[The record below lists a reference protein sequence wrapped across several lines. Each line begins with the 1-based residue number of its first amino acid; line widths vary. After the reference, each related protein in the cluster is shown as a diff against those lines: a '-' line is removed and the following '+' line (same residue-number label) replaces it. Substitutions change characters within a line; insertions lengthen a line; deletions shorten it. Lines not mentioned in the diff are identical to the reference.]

1 VSFYSREASNFLP
14 VSNLDLIDKGILSDL
29 LDNCRITYEDL
40 SRKHGISANAV
51 KKRVLKLE
59 ESGVIDHY
67 SIRLS
72 LAMLDAQYLFGLLR
86 TDGSQD
92 EEVFVNKIGESPS
105 IVAAAAYSDGH
116 YALVAEYISTVELME
131 LGTHLRT
138 LDGVEDVEL
147 HTLVSK
153 RGTKT
158 DLSTNHLKAL
168 FYLRDN
174 PRISIVDLA
183 RESGMTARRVRR
195 LVTELV
201 EGDSVLFTANLELG
215 EAGSIPF
222 LARVAWNERVTDYEA
237 VIEWLMSKY
246 PDSLW
251 EWYISVSEPVIFCL
265 FTAEDL
271 NEMNSKAREIRQQD
285 FVDRVK
291 VIVSSYHDGFGG
303 PRSRRLDEL
312 IQGVLKK

>member
-1 VSFYSREASNFLP
+1 VNI
-14 VSNLDLIDKGILSDL
+14 LDLIDKGILSDL
-29 LDNCRITYEDL
+29 LENCRITYEEL
-40 SRKHGISANAV
+40 SRKHGISSNAV
-51 KKRVLKLE
+51 KKRVQKLE
-59 ESGVIDHY
+59 ESGVIHRY

-72 LAMLDAQYLFGLLR
+72 LAMLDAQFLFGLIQ

-92 EEVFVNKIGESPS
+92 EETLVNRIGESPS

-116 YALVAEYISTVELME
+116 YALLAEYVSTVELME
-131 LGTHLRT
+131 LGSHLRT
-138 LDGVEDVEL
+138 LDGVEEVEL
-147 HTLVSK
+147 HTLVSS

-158 DLSTNHLKAL
+158 DLSNQQLMILYHL
-168 FYLRDN
+168 RED
-174 PRISIVDLA
+174 PRMSIVDLA
-183 RESGMTARRVRR
+183 RETGMTARRVRR

-201 EGDSVLFTANLELG
+201 EGDSIRFTANLELA

-222 LARVAWNERVTDYEA
+222 LARVGWNEKKADYRD
-237 VIEWLMSKY
+237 VLGSLMGKY

-303 PRSRRLDEL
+303 PRSRRLDEM
-312 IQGVLKK
+312 IQKVIK

>member
-1 VSFYSREASNFLP
+1 MNI
-14 VSNLDLIDKGILSDL
+14 LDLIDKGILGDL
-29 LDNCRITYEDL
+29 LENCRITYEEL
-40 SRKHGISANAV
+40 SRNHGISANAV
-51 KKRVLKLE
+51 KKRVQKLE
-59 ESGVIDHY
+59 ESGVIQRY

-72 LAMLDAQYLFGLLR
+72 LAMLDAQFLFGLLR

-92 EEVFVNKIGESPS
+92 EEAFVNKIGESPS

-116 YALVAEYISTVELME
+116 YALLAEYVNTVELME
-131 LGTHLRT
+131 LGSHLRT
-138 LDGVEDVEL
+138 LEGVEDVEL
-147 HTLVSK
+147 HTLVTA

-158 DLSTNHLKAL
+158 ELTTNHLKVL
-168 FYLRDN
+168 YYLRDN
-174 PRISIVDLA
+174 PRMSIVDLA

-201 EGDSVLFTANLELG
+201 EGESVIFTANLELG

-222 LARVAWNERVTDYEA
+222 LARVTWNERIADYNA
-237 VIEWLMSKY
+237 VIEWLMSRY

-251 EWYISVSEPVIFCL
+251 EWYISVSEPAIFCL

-291 VIVSSYHDGFGG
+291 VIVASYHDGFGG
-303 PRSRRLDEL
+303 PRSRRLNEM
-312 IQGVLKK
+312 IQEVVKE

>member
-1 VSFYSREASNFLP
+1 VNI
-14 VSNLDLIDKGILSDL
+14 LDLTDKGILADL
-29 LDNCRITYEDL
+29 LVNCRITYEEL

-51 KKRVLKLE
+51 KKRVQKLE
-59 ESGVIDHY
+59 ESGVIHRY

-72 LAMLDAQYLFGLLR
+72 LAMLDAQFLFGLLQ

-92 EEVFVNKIGESPS
+92 EEAFVNKIGESPS
-105 IVAAAAYSDGH
+105 VVAAAAYSDGH
-116 YALVAEYISTVELME
+116 YALLAEYITTVELME
-131 LGTHLRT
+131 LGSHLRT

-147 HTLVSK
+147 HTLVSE

-158 DLSTNHLKAL
+158 DLSTNHLRVL
-168 FYLRDN
+168 YYLRNN
-174 PRISIVDLA
+174 PRTSIVDLA
-183 RESGMTARRVRR
+183 RQSGMTARRVRR
-195 LVTELV
+195 LINELV
-201 EGDSVLFTANLELG
+201 EGESVLFTANLELA

-222 LARVAWNERVTDYEA
+222 LARVAWNERIADYEA

-251 EWYISVSEPVIFCL
+251 EWYISVSEPAIFCL

-271 NEMNSKAREIRQQD
+271 NEMNSKAREIRQQN

-291 VIVSSYHDGFGG
+291 VIVASYHNGFGG
-303 PRSRRLDEL
+303 PRSRRLDEM
-312 IQGVLKK
+312 IQEVLKK

>member
-1 VSFYSREASNFLP
+1 VNI
-14 VSNLDLIDKGILSDL
+14 LDLIDKGILSDL
-29 LDNCRITYEDL
+29 LENCRITYEEL

-51 KKRVLKLE
+51 KKRVQKLE
-59 ESGVIDHY
+59 ESGVIHCY

-72 LAMLDAQYLFGLLR
+72 LAMLDAQFLFGLLQ

-92 EEVFVNKIGESPS
+92 EEAFVNKIGENPS

-116 YALVAEYISTVELME
+116 YALLAEYVSTVELME
-131 LGTHLRT
+131 LGSHLRT
-138 LDGVEDVEL
+138 LDGVEDIEL

-158 DLSTNHLKAL
+158 DLSTNHLRVL
-168 FYLRDN
+168 YYLRKN

-195 LVTELV
+195 LITELV
-201 EGDSVLFTANLELG
+201 EGESVIFTANLELG

-222 LARVAWNERVTDYEA
+222 LARVAWNERIADYEA

-251 EWYISVSEPVIFCL
+251 EWYVSVSEPVIFCL

-271 NEMNSKAREIRQQD
+271 NEMNAKAREIRQQD
-285 FVDRVK
+285 FVERVK

-303 PRSRRLDEL
+303 PRSRRLDEM
-312 IQGVLKK
+312 IQEVLKN

>member
-1 VSFYSREASNFLP
+1 VILQPRNIRFSP
-14 VSNLDLIDKGILSDL
+14 VIILDLIDKGILSDL
-29 LDNCRITYEDL
+29 LENCRITYEEM

-51 KKRVLKLE
+51 KKRVQKLE
-59 ESGVIDHY
+59 DSGVIHRY

-72 LAMLDAQYLFGLLR
+72 LAMLDAQFLLGLIR

-92 EEVFVNKIGESPS
+92 EETFVNRIGESPS

-116 YALVAEYISTVELME
+116 YALLAEYVSTVELME
-131 LGTHLRT
+131 LGSHLRT
-138 LDGVEDVEL
+138 LDGVEEVEL
-147 HTLVSK
+147 HTLVSS
-153 RGTKT
+153 RGTKK
-158 DLSTNHLKAL
+158 DLSNQQLMILYHL
-168 FYLRDN
+168 RED
-174 PRISIVDLA
+174 PRMSIVDLA
-183 RESGMTARRVRR
+183 RETGMTARRVRR

-201 EGDSVLFTANLELG
+201 EGDSIRFTANLELA

-222 LARVAWNERVTDYEA
+222 LARVGWNEKKADYRD
-237 VIEWLMSKY
+237 VLGWLMGKY

-303 PRSRRLDEL
+303 PRSRRLDEM
-312 IQGVLKK
+312 IQKVIK